1 MKCGSG
7 SIRIIVITKAQSKVG
22 EGAGTEKH
30 EPKREGGKRTD
41 KTGSIEC
48 LLVPL
53 MYVAAIVA

>member
-1 MKCGSG
+1 M
-7 SIRIIVITKAQSKVG
+7 ITKAQSKVG